1 MMENALSRVLFCFF
15 REGVVCIFARQAL
28 IKSKFGCHRFSLPH
42 GRSLPVQCEAAV
54 GGDYYYIGP
63 LRAGGLPPNLK
74 VNGEWGCTP
83 TPKISP
89 PPKLQ
94 IPHGSLALGNHTDRY
109 ISPMRIQNFRARWGF
124 LYPPKIFE
132 VKKRLKKGDIFWLS
146 ARALCALSLSFEQ
159 RHVHRSW
166 QLASGLTD

>member
-1 MMENALSRVLFCFF
+1 MENKNRNLTLLLA
-15 REGVVCIFARQAL
+15 
-28 IKSKFGCHRFSLPH
+28 
-42 GRSLPVQCEAAV
+42 
-54 GGDYYYIGP
+54 
-63 LRAGGLPPNLK
+63 PPTSYPQRKL
-74 VNGEWGCTP
+74 
-83 TPKISP
+83 SP
-89 PPKLQ
+89 PSNHKFRTD
-94 IPHGSLALGNHTDRY
+94 LALGNRADRY

-146 ARALCALSLSFEQ
+146 ARALCALSLSVEQ